1 MNLDLFG
8 VFRIAPNGTIFSYDR
23 EKAVID
29 SRQLTGDKFK
39 ALTGYDMVTPD
50 MPPCRSGDRKVL
62 VGV

>member
-1 MNLDLFG
+1 MVQSLVMTVRRPSSTPGSLG
-8 VFRIAPNGTIFSYDR
+8 
-23 EKAVID
+23 
-29 SRQLTGDKFK
+29 TGDKFK